1 MPYHGQVRVRDP
13 ASERLPMPAAI
24 DRNEMPEIDRA
35 SANAAMAR
43 YAAGDNSAFSDVYD
57 AVAPVVFDQM
67 LTLTEDSALAEELT
81 QRVLLR
87 LHKARGRFLRQADVG
102 TWALAIAERVAV
114 ENALGL
120 DAPTPSLVARA
131 RRAFE
136 ALFSRTDEAATS
148 R

>member
-1 MPYHGQVRVRDP
+1 
-13 ASERLPMPAAI
+13 MPAAI
-24 DRNEMPEIDRA
+24 DRNEMPENRSRI
-35 SANAAMAR
+35 ANAAMAR

-102 TWALAIAERVAV
+102 SWALAIADGRHRERSGARRSH
-114 ENALGL
+114 
-120 DAPTPSLVARA
+120 TVARGA
-131 RRAFE
+131 RPKSLRSVAQ
-136 ALFSRTDEAATS
+136 LTITRTDEANIALVC
-148 R
+148 RP